1 MTKKEE
7 KKLVEQIKRLC
18 EKQYRKG
25 LQHGVG
31 LALEK
36 GWSEKNAQL
45 FRLVGEGQG
54 YKKVRRPEDAFPIGN
69 ENFLVG
75 ECAMKGMEELSRLL
89 SNNN

>member
-31 LALEK
+31 LAIEK
-36 GWSEKNAQL
+36 GWTEKNAQI
-45 FRLVGEGQG
+45 FRWVGERQG
-54 YKKVRRPEDAFPIGN
+54 YKKVRRPENAFPIGN
-69 ENFLVG
+69 DKFLVG
-75 ECAMKGMEELSRLL
+75 ECAMKDMEELSRLL
-89 SNNN
+89 QNY